1 MKIVLIHLKSAL
13 LSGCSHAYIYRD
25 AFPFLNQT
33 TDLDFTVF
41 IIISTARRLPYI
53 KPKYLGIV
61 IIKIYHVTFFKPD
74 ENYSK
79 KNVPSEF
86 ENIYE
91 KKEYK

>member
-61 IIKIYHVTFFKPD
+61 IIKIYHVAFFKPD

-91 KKEYK
+91 KKRI